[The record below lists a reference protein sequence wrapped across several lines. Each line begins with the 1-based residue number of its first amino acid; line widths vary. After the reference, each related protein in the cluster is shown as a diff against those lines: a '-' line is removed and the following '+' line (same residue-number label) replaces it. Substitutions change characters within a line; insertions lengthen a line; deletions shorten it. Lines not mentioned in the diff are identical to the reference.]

1 MHYWAKMGL
10 LNPTGRYLFS
20 INNENTTKT
29 LVFTILVSSLY
40 TLSMCLPPSKSA
52 SIEP

>member
-10 LNPTGRYLFS
+10 LNPVGIYLFN

-40 TLSMCLPPSKSA
+40 ILSMCLPPSKSA